1 MKKYLFFV
9 IAIFTVL
16 LVPGCGS
23 PSEGE
28 DIEIKPAPIHE
39 VNISFAK
46 SLPPQVIVYIKG
58 GLPDGCTTFRELKTE
73 RTDKTVKITVTVQR
87 PKEAICTEI
96 YGFFEKNENLG
107 SDFTRGETYTVIVND
122 ISKTFVMQ

>member
-1 MKKYLFFV
+1 MKKNLFLLFV
-9 IAIFTVL
+9 LTTVL
-16 LVPGCGS
+16 FAPGCGS
-23 PSEGE
+23 PEDGE

-58 GLPDGCTTFRELKTE
+58 GLPDGCTTFRELKTG

-96 YGFFEKNENLG
+96 YGFFERNENIG
-107 SDFTRGETYTVIVND
+107 SDFIAGETYTVIVND